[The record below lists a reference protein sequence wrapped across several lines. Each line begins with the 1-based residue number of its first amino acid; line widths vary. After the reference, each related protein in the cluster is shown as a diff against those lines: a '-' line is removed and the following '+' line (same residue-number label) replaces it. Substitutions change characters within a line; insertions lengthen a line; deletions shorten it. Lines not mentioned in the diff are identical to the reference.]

1 MSLTVQKG
9 FWGRDKFLADTKQK
23 LDTLYYQ
30 KPEVFEK
37 EKQVILEY
45 WQTYEGLGNILKDKL
60 PVFTDWFKSITSPET
75 ITRCLRSLKEDG
87 TIKLDPEQVQQR
99 QEQGN
104 HWRQFWSNEKQT
116 RETSWG
122 Q

>member
-1 MSLTVQKG
+1 MSIEVQKG

-23 LDTLYYQ
+23 LATLYYQ

-60 PVFTDWFKSITSPET
+60 PAFTDWFKSITSPET

-87 TIKLDPEQVQQR
+87 TIRLDPEQVQQR
-99 QEQGN
+99 QEQEQGWHSFWGN
-104 HWRQFWSNEKQT
+104 ETRQRGGNGE
-116 RETSWG
+116 
-122 Q
+122 